1 MVGLTEF
8 RMEIKQPVQVAHCN
22 QMTGYSF
29 VLESNVPLLS
39 FSETFPF
46 ADRVK
51 KTTNRRSTYHILK
64 LLLTP

>member
-39 FSETFPF
+39 
-46 ADRVK
+46 
-51 KTTNRRSTYHILK
+51 LK
-64 LLLTP
+64 PYPSRKESNGLATAY